1 MFGFGKKKKEMKDDT
16 ILEKLGPGESA
27 NVRLIG
33 SPMDKDTFEK
43 VCTGKIVMDYSDK
56 FGNEYQT
63 EAIID
68 LKKRKI
74 IKQEYRIVKKVKD
87 IGDDIPK
94 LEIDENSINWGITK
108 EK

>member
-1 MFGFGKKKKEMKDDT
+1 MFGFGKKNKEMIDDT

-27 NVRLIG
+27 NAILTG
-33 SPMDKDTFEK
+33 FMDKDTFEK
-43 VCTGKIVMDYSDK
+43 ACTGKIVMDYSDK

-74 IKQEYRIVKKVKD
+74 IKQEYKIIKKVKD

-94 LEIDENSINWGITK
+94 LEIDENSIHWGITK